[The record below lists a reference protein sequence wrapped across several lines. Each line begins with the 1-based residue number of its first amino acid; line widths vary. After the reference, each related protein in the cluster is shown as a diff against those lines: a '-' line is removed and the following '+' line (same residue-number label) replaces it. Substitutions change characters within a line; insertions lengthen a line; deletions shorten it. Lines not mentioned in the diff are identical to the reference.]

1 MGDSMEVG
9 QLILLKNIDRIG
21 GRKQPITKTIRPA
34 VVREIVSENVIN
46 VRLVSTIYV
55 NSNVKPSTFEE
66 AKEAIANNL
75 KNILPHEKQYIILSP
90 EEDGVLNFSYV
101 YGNMYTDTIDL
112 NSSNVKILNDSNGNP
127 IIIGDR
133 AKIEIEEKEIQALT
147 DNIIKEYEIEFKR
160 KIKKDEPISI

>member
-1 MGDSMEVG
+1 MEVG

-34 VVREIVSENVIN
+34 IIREIISKNLIN

-55 NSNVKPSTFEE
+55 NERVKPQNLEE

-75 KNILPHEKQYIILSP
+75 KNVLPHERQYIILSP

-101 YGNMYTDTIDL
+101 YGNMYTDIIDL
-112 NSSNVKILNDSNGNP
+112 NSTNHVILKDKITNHP
-127 IIIGDR
+127 IIISLNAR
-133 AKIEIEEKEIQALT
+133 IKIEEKEIEALT
-147 DNIIKEYEIEFKR
+147 ENIIKEYNIEFKR
-160 KIKKDEPISI
+160 KIKQEEEISV

>member
-1 MGDSMEVG
+1 MQVG

-21 GRKQPITKTIRPA
+21 GRKQPITKMIRPA
-34 VVREIVSENVIN
+34 IVREVLGKNIVN

-55 NSNVKPSTFEE
+55 NDNVKPKNIEE

-75 KNILPHEKQYIILSP
+75 RNVLPHEKQYIILSP

-112 NSSNVKILNDSNGNP
+112 NSTNHVVLKDKITGDP
-127 IIIGDR
+127 IIISIGAR
-133 AKIEIEEKEIQALT
+133 IKIEEKEIEALT
-147 DNIIKEYEIEFKR
+147 DNIIKEYSVEFKR
-160 KIKKDEPISI
+160 KIRNDEPISVW

>member
-1 MGDSMEVG
+1 MEVG

-21 GRKQPITKTIRPA
+21 GRKQPITKAIRPA
-34 VVREIVSENVIN
+34 VVREVLGNNVVN

-55 NSNVKPSTFEE
+55 NDKVKPSTFLE

-112 NSSNVKILNDSNGNP
+112 NSTNFKELKDSNGKS
-127 IIIGDR
+127 IIISNR
-133 AKIEIEEKEIQALT
+133 AKIEIEEKEIEAIAE
-147 DNIIKEYEIEFKR
+147 NIIKEYEVEFKR
-160 KIKKDEPISI
+160 KIHDDETISI

>member
-1 MGDSMEVG
+1 MKVG

-21 GRKQPITKTIRPA
+21 GRKQPLTKTIRPA
-34 VVREIVSENVIN
+34 IVREVIANNVIN

-55 NSNVKPSTFEE
+55 NDNVKPSTFEE

-75 KNILPHEKQYIILSP
+75 RNLLPHEKQYVILSP

-112 NSSNVKILNDSNGNP
+112 RTTNHIILKDQITNKP
-127 IIIGDR
+127 IIIGNR
-133 AKIEIEEKEIQALT
+133 SKIEIEEKELEAIAE
-147 DNIIKEYEIEFKR
+147 NIVKEYEVEFKR
-160 KIKKDEPISI
+160 IINRNETISG

>member
-1 MGDSMEVG
+1 MEIG

-34 VVREIVSENVIN
+34 VVREILGKNIIN

-55 NSNVKPSTFEE
+55 NEKVKPQNLQE

-75 KNILPHEKQYIILSP
+75 RNVLPHEKQYIILSP

-112 NSSNVKILNDSNGNP
+112 NSTNHIILKDKKTKKP
-127 IIIGDR
+127 IIISLDT
-133 AKIEIEEKEIQALT
+133 KIKIEEKEIEALT
-147 DNIIKEYEIEFKR
+147 ENIIKEYAVEFKR
-160 KIKKDEPISI
+160 KVTAKDTISV

>member
-1 MGDSMEVG
+1 MEVG

-34 VVREIVSENVIN
+34 VVREVISENVIN

-55 NSNVKPSTFEE
+55 NENVKPSSFEE
-66 AKEAIANNL
+66 AKEAISNNL

-112 NSSNVKILNDSNGNP
+112 NTTSHTVLIDKVTKAP
-127 IIIGDR
+127 IIIGNR
-133 AKIEIEEKEIQALT
+133 AKSEIEEKEIEAIM

-160 KIKKDEPISI
+160 RVKKGEPISV

>member
-1 MGDSMEVG
+1 MEVG

-21 GRKQPITKTIRPA
+21 GRKQPITKAIRPA
-34 VVREIVSENVIN
+34 VVREVLSENVIN

-55 NSNVKPSTFEE
+55 NEKVKPRSLKE

-75 KNILPHEKQYIILSP
+75 KNVLPHEKQYIILTP

-112 NSSNVKILNDSNGNP
+112 NSTNHIILRDKKTKKP
-127 IIIGDR
+127 IIISLDAR
-133 AKIEIEEKEIQALT
+133 IKIEEKEIEALT
-147 DNIIKEYEIEFKR
+147 ENIIKEYGVEFKR
-160 KIKKDEPISI
+160 KVTSKDTINV

>member
-1 MGDSMEVG
+1 MEIG

-34 VVREIVSENVIN
+34 IVREVLVDNVVN

-55 NSNVKPSTFEE
+55 NENVKPKNIEE
-66 AKEAIANNL
+66 AREAISNNL
-75 KNILPHEKQYIILSP
+75 KNVLPHEKQYIILSP

-112 NSSNVKILNDSNGNP
+112 NSTNHVVLKDKITGNP
-127 IIIGDR
+127 IIISLD
-133 AKIEIEEKEIQALT
+133 AKIKIEEKEIEALT
-147 DNIIKEYEIEFKR
+147 ENIIKEYSVEFKR
-160 KIKKDEPISI
+160 KVKSNEPISV

>member
-1 MGDSMEVG
+1 MEIG

-34 VVREIVSENVIN
+34 IVREVLGDNIVN

-55 NSNVKPSTFEE
+55 NENVKPKSIEE
-66 AKEAIANNL
+66 AREAISNNL
-75 KNILPHEKQYIILSP
+75 KNVLPHEKQYIVLSP

-112 NSSNVKILNDSNGNP
+112 NSTNHVILKDKITGKP
-127 IIIGDR
+127 IVISLDARIQ
-133 AKIEIEEKEIQALT
+133 IEEKEIEALT
-147 DNIIKEYEIEFKR
+147 ENIIKEYSVEFKR
-160 KIKKDEPISI
+160 KVKNDEPISV

>member
-1 MGDSMEVG
+1 MEIG

-34 VVREIVSENVIN
+34 IVREVLGDNVVN

-55 NSNVKPSTFEE
+55 NENVKPKNIEE
-66 AKEAIANNL
+66 AREAISNNL
-75 KNILPHEKQYIILSP
+75 KNVLPHEKQYIILSP

-112 NSSNVKILNDSNGNP
+112 NSTNHVVLKDKITGNP
-127 IIIGDR
+127 IIISLD
-133 AKIEIEEKEIQALT
+133 AKIKIEEKVIEALT
-147 DNIIKEYEIEFKR
+147 ENIIKEYSVEFKR
-160 KIKKDEPISI
+160 KVKSNEPISV

>member
-1 MGDSMEVG
+1 MEIG

-34 VVREIVSENVIN
+34 IVREVLGDNVVN

-55 NSNVKPSTFEE
+55 NENVKPKNIEE
-66 AKEAIANNL
+66 AREAISNNL
-75 KNILPHEKQYIILSP
+75 KNVLPHEKQYIILSP

-112 NSSNVKILNDSNGNP
+112 NSTNHVVLKDKITGNP
-127 IIIGDR
+127 IIISLD
-133 AKIEIEEKEIQALT
+133 AKIKIEEKEIEALT
-147 DNIIKEYEIEFKR
+147 ENIIKEYSVEFKR
-160 KIKKDEPISI
+160 KVKSNEPISV

>member
-1 MGDSMEVG
+1 MEIG

-34 VVREIVSENVIN
+34 IVREVLGDNVVN

-55 NSNVKPSTFEE
+55 NENVKPKNIEE
-66 AKEAIANNL
+66 AREAISNNL
-75 KNILPHEKQYIILSP
+75 KNVLPHEKQYIILSP

-112 NSSNVKILNDSNGNP
+112 NSTNHVILKDKTTGNP
-127 IIIGDR
+127 IIISLD
-133 AKIEIEEKEIQALT
+133 AKIKIEEKEIEALT
-147 DNIIKEYEIEFKR
+147 ENIIKEYSVEFKR
-160 KIKKDEPISI
+160 KVKSDEPISV

>member
-1 MGDSMEVG
+1 MEIG

-34 VVREIVSENVIN
+34 IVREVLGDNVVN

-55 NSNVKPSTFEE
+55 NENVKPKNIEE
-66 AKEAIANNL
+66 AREAISNNL
-75 KNILPHEKQYIILSP
+75 KNVLPHEKQYIILSP

-112 NSSNVKILNDSNGNP
+112 NSTNHVVLKDKITGNP
-127 IIIGDR
+127 IIISLD
-133 AKIEIEEKEIQALT
+133 AKIKIEEKEIEALT
-147 DNIIKEYEIEFKR
+147 ENIIKEYSVEFKR
-160 KIKKDEPISI
+160 KVKSDEPISV

>member
-1 MGDSMEVG
+1 MEVG

-21 GRKQPITKTIRPA
+21 GRKQPITKAIRPA
-34 VVREIVSENVIN
+34 VVREVLSNNVVN

-55 NSNVKPSTFEE
+55 NDKVKPSTFLE

-112 NSSNVKILNDSNGNP
+112 NSTNFRELKDSNGKS
-127 IIIGDR
+127 IIISNR
-133 AKIEIEEKEIQALT
+133 AKIEIEEKEIEAIT
-147 DNIIKEYEIEFKR
+147 ENIIKEYEVEFKR
-160 KIKKDEPISI
+160 KIESDETISL

>member
-1 MGDSMEVG
+1 MEIG

-34 VVREIVSENVIN
+34 VVREILGENIIN

-55 NSNVKPSTFEE
+55 NEKVKPQNLQE

-75 KNILPHEKQYIILSP
+75 RNVLPHEKQYIILSP

-112 NSSNVKILNDSNGNP
+112 NSTNHIILKDKKTKKP
-127 IIIGDR
+127 IIISLDT
-133 AKIEIEEKEIQALT
+133 KIKIEEKEIEALT
-147 DNIIKEYEIEFKR
+147 ENIIKEYAVEFKR
-160 KIKKDEPISI
+160 KVTTKDTISV

>member
-1 MGDSMEVG
+1 MEVG

-21 GRKQPITKTIRPA
+21 GRKQQITKAIRPA
-34 VVREIVSENVIN
+34 VVREVLSNNVVN

-55 NSNVKPSTFEE
+55 NDKVKPSTFLE
-66 AKEAIANNL
+66 AKKAIANNL

-112 NSSNVKILNDSNGNP
+112 NSTNFKELKDSNGKS
-127 IIIGDR
+127 IIISNR
-133 AKIEIEEKEIQALT
+133 AKIEIEEKEIEAIAE
-147 DNIIKEYEIEFKR
+147 NIIKEYEVEFKR
-160 KIKKDEPISI
+160 KIHDDETISI

>member
-1 MGDSMEVG
+1 MEVG

-21 GRKQPITKTIRPA
+21 GRKQPLTKTIRPA
-34 VVREIVSENVIN
+34 IVREVIADNVIN

-55 NSNVKPSTFEE
+55 NDNVKPSTFEE

-75 KNILPHEKQYIILSP
+75 RNLLPHEKQYVILSP

-112 NSSNVKILNDSNGNP
+112 RTTNHIILKDQITNKP
-127 IIIGDR
+127 IIISNR
-133 AKIEIEEKEIQALT
+133 AKIEIEEKELAAIAE
-147 DNIIKEYEIEFKR
+147 NIVKEYEVEFKR
-160 KIKKDEPISI
+160 RISSNETISG

>member
-1 MGDSMEVG
+1 MEIG

-34 VVREIVSENVIN
+34 IVREVLGDNVVN

-55 NSNVKPSTFEE
+55 NENVKPKNIEE
-66 AKEAIANNL
+66 AREAISNNL
-75 KNILPHEKQYIILSP
+75 KNVLPHEKQYIILSP

-112 NSSNVKILNDSNGNP
+112 NSTNHVVLKDKITGNP
-127 IIIGDR
+127 IIISLDE
-133 AKIEIEEKEIQALT
+133 KIKIEEKEIDGRQQ
-147 DNIIKEYEIEFKR
+147 
-160 KIKKDEPISI
+160 

>member
-1 MGDSMEVG
+1 MEIG

-34 VVREIVSENVIN
+34 VVREILGENIIN

-55 NSNVKPSTFEE
+55 NEKVKPQNLQE

-75 KNILPHEKQYIILSP
+75 RNVLPHEKQYIILSP

-112 NSSNVKILNDSNGNP
+112 NSTNHIILKDKKTKKP
-127 IIIGDR
+127 IIISLDT
-133 AKIEIEEKEIQALT
+133 KIKIEEKEIEALT
-147 DNIIKEYEIEFKR
+147 ENIIKEYAVEFKR
-160 KIKKDEPISI
+160 KVTEKDTISV

>member
-1 MGDSMEVG
+1 MEIG

-34 VVREIVSENVIN
+34 VVREILGENIIN

-55 NSNVKPSTFEE
+55 NEKVKPQNLQE

-75 KNILPHEKQYIILSP
+75 RNVLPHEKQYIILSP

-112 NSSNVKILNDSNGNP
+112 NSTNHIILKDKKTKKP
-127 IIIGDR
+127 IIISLDT
-133 AKIEIEEKEIQALT
+133 KIKIEEKEIEALT
-147 DNIIKEYEIEFKR
+147 ENIIKEYAVEFKR
-160 KIKKDEPISI
+160 KVTAKDTISV